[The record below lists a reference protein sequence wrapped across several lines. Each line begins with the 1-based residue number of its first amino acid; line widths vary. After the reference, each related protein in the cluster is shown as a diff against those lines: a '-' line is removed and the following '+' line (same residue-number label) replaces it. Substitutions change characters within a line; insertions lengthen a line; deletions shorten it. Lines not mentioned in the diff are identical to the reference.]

1 MGKSSLIKC
10 AIQRVNEINKKKL
23 KLIEILNHN
32 FIYLPE
38 LMYFL
43 RKLNHNFVIFIDDIT
58 FEEKS
63 SDFKL
68 FKSILEGSLLSDSPN
83 IKFYVSSNL
92 RHLSLE
98 KNMNSETDEIIKKEV
113 LTNLVSLSDRF
124 GCKIGFFENNQ
135 ENYLKIVKYYA
146 KKKKINL
153 SELNIKES
161 VQWSLQKGNFSGRS
175 ACQFIDNLKT

>member
-1 MGKSSLIKC
+1 MCNS
-10 AIQRVNEINKKKL
+10 RVNEINKNKL

-68 FKSILEGSLLSDSPN
+68 FKSI
-83 IKFYVSSNL
+83 FW
-92 RHLSLE
+92 R
-98 KNMNSETDEIIKKEV
+98 EV
-113 LTNLVSLSDRF
+113 
-124 GCKIGFFENNQ
+124 
-135 ENYLKIVKYYA
+135 Y
-146 KKKKINL
+146 
-153 SELNIKES
+153 
-161 VQWSLQKGNFSGRS
+161 
-175 ACQFIDNLKT
+175 